1 MTAPVDIL
9 LSFYVFRWRES
20 QRDIVFVLWFKLS
33 LKQKK
38 NLRERGIWCRVH
50 TDLVS
55 PRTHVTTNAYKRVTM
70 ILILAYY

>member
-20 QRDIVFVLWFKLS
+20 QRDIVFVLWFRLS

-38 NLRERGIWCRVH
+38 KFKRERNM
-50 TDLVS
+50 VS
-55 PRTHVTTNAYKRVTM
+55 CAYRLGLPKNACHNKC
-70 ILILAYY
+70 I